1 MLVMRESESA
11 AAPLSFVSVA
21 RLALASVVRDEAA
34 RFGYTCRSLAE
45 LTGMSSATVNRCMMG
60 KRDISEYELGA
71 FGAAFGWG
79 GETRERVR
87 RLWVTSV
94 TGAGEIHHRDEVLD
108 SLHKMTRE
116 SVIVAPWVLPPR
128 LRTSGYHCLLTG
140 QPTRAEHQRPWEAG
154 QHITVYLT
162 RQAVT
167 MPSALPA
174 HQRAEQF
181 AYLVGLAGNEQ
192 VQLRFLPSQVIGV
205 HGLEPFEVVRLRNT
219 TRYVRLDH
227 HGVTTLLD
235 NPGDVRVY
243 RKVLD
248 HLDSVAAPSHQ
259 WRTWLREN

>member
-1 MLVMRESESA
+1 MRESESA

-60 KRDISEYELGA
+60 KREISEYELGA
-71 FGAAFGWG
+71 FGAAFGWDG
-79 GETRERVR
+79 DARERVR

-94 TGAGEIHHRDEVLD
+94 TGAGEVHHRDEVLD
-108 SLHKMTRE
+108 SLHKLTRE

-140 QPTRAEHQRPWEAG
+140 QPTRPEHRRPWEEG
-154 QHITVYLT
+154 QHTVVYLT

-181 AYLVGLAGNEQ
+181 AYLVDLAGREQ
-192 VQLRFLPSQVIGV
+192 VHLRFLPGQVTGV
-205 HGLEPFEVVRLRNT
+205 HGLEPFELVRLRNT

-227 HGVTTLLD
+227 HGMTTLLD
-235 NPGDVRVY
+235 NPGDVRTY

-259 WRTWLREN
+259 WRTWLREH